1 MKERLPLV
9 EFGTKGKTCD
19 VCLFICSVFSR
30 SPEKTLPLDLA
41 GTARMKGDKRW
52 DWNGALTALARRG
65 LGAVE
70 RQPLL
75 YLEVY

>member
-1 MKERLPLV
+1 MQTALNTQ
-9 EFGTKGKTCD
+9 GTRINMH

-41 GTARMKGDKRW
+41 GTARIKRNKRL
-52 DWNGALTALARRG
+52 DWNGALTALAERG
-65 LGAVE
+65 LGNVE

-75 YLEVY
+75 F